1 MIQPITDWI
10 FVVEDLRDGAVST
23 HHISRLKLFAASDL
37 MVTQDLLDHIAYVE
51 GGHIVEE
58 LRDCK
63 FNKPLKVWTILVKWM
78 GLGEIENTW
87 EPLPNLLEDVPHLVR
102 AFVRDHMGKSKNAL
116 DMARQCP
123 LSNAA

>member
-1 MIQPITDWI
+1 
-10 FVVEDLRDGAVST
+10 
-23 HHISRLKLFAASDL
+23 

-63 FNKPLKVWTILVKWM
+63 FNKTLKVWTILVKWM
-78 GLGEIENTW
+78 GLGQIENTW
-87 EPLPNLLEDVPHLVR
+87 EPLPNFLEDVPHLVR
-102 AFVRDHMGKSKNAL
+102 AFVRDHMGKSKNVL
-116 DMARQCP
+116 DMARQSS